1 MSTHIGAQEG
11 EIARTV
17 LLPGDP
23 LRARHI
29 AETFLEGAV
38 LYNEVR
44 GMHGYTGQYK
54 GRRLSVQG
62 TGMGVP
68 SISIYAHELLA
79 DYGVRT
85 LIRVGSCGAM
95 QEYIQMRDLI
105 LAMSCSTDSAVNH
118 SLFNPVAFAPSADF
132 ALLHSAHQLALER
145 GFPVHVGNIL
155 TTDSFYNDDKETLK
169 QLILHG
175 TLAVEMES
183 AALYTLAARFQ
194 AKALTILTVSDHLT
208 SGEQTTAKER
218 QTSFNQMIE
227 LALDTA
233 IRAIDSNP
241 AQ

>member
-11 EIARTV
+11 EIAQTV

-95 QEYIQMRDLI
+95 QEYIQMLDLI

-118 SLFNPVAFAPSADF
+118 SRFKPVVFAPSADF

-233 IRAIDSNP
+233 IRAIDRNP